1 MTTKPTV
8 EDQASYHQL
17 LGDVR
22 QTIQSARHK
31 VSRTVQSSLIGLYWE
46 IGGLILERQERF
58 GWGKSVVERLARD
71 LKAFDGGL
79 GVSPQNLWFMRQFRL
94 EYRDEPIL
102 QQLVRELPWGQ
113 NLVIFTKVKERDA
126 REFYLREAAKGS
138 WSRSDLI
145 QQIKA
150 DAWSRRGMEV
160 ANNFHRLLPE
170 RQAELAAA
178 SLRESYD
185 LGFLGLDTP
194 VREREIE
201 AAMVARIRGVLLE
214 FGHGFAFMGNQY
226 RVAVGRKEIFLDLLF
241 YHRFL
246 RCLVAVELKAGA
258 FEPEHAG
265 KMNYYLNILD
275 AHVKAPDENPSIGII
290 LCADRDGFEVEYAL
304 RGIEKPMG
312 VSEFQLTSKLPR
324 DLKKH
329 LPGPDRFLEAIDSAK
344 RTKEAK

>member
-1 MTTKPTV
+1 MTAKRSP
-8 EDQASYHQL
+8 EERGAYEGL

-22 QTIQSARHK
+22 KVIGTARLKVARKVQTALIQ
-31 VSRTVQSSLIGLYWE
+31 TYWE
-46 IGGLILERQERF
+46 IGGLILERQELH

-71 LKAFDGGL
+71 LKATEGSL
-79 GVSPQNLWFMRQFRL
+79 GVSPQNLWYMRQFRL
-94 EYRDEPIL
+94 EYRNEPIL
-102 QQLVRELPWGQ
+102 QQLVGELPWGQ
-113 NLVIFTKVKERDA
+113 NLEIFTKVKDRDA

-138 WSRSDLI
+138 WSRSDLV

-150 DAWSRRGMEV
+150 DAWSRRGMAV
-160 ANNFHRLLPE
+160 ANNLREHLPVQ
-170 RQAELAAA
+170 QAELAEA

-185 LGFLGLDTP
+185 LGFLGLELP
-194 VREREIE
+194 VREKEIE
-201 AAMVARIRGVLLE
+201 LAMVARIRDVLLE

-290 LCADRDGFEVEYAL
+290 LCADRDAFDVEYAL
-304 RGIEKPMG
+304 RGLDKPMG
-312 VSEFQLTSKLPR
+312 VSEYQLVRKLPR

-329 LPGPDRFLEAIDSAK
+329 LPGPDRFLGAVHPPK
-344 RTKEAK
+344 GGK

>member
-1 MTTKPTV
+1 MTGKSATTEQKAY
-8 EDQASYHQL
+8 EGL

-22 QTIQSARHK
+22 LVIGNARIKAARLVQSA
-31 VSRTVQSSLIGLYWE
+31 LIQTYWD
-46 IGGLILERQERF
+46 IGGLILERQERH
-58 GWGKSVVERLARD
+58 GWGKSVVERLAKD
-71 LKAFDGGL
+71 LKALDGAL

-113 NLVIFTKVKERDA
+113 NLVIFTKVKDRDA

-150 DAWSRRGMEV
+150 DAWSRRGMSLAHNLREQ
-160 ANNFHRLLPE
+160 LPQ
-170 RQAELAAA
+170 RQAELAVA

-185 LGFLGLDTP
+185 LGFLELELP

-201 AAMVARIRGVLLE
+201 AAMVARIRDVLLE

-275 AHVKAPDENPSIGII
+275 THVKAPDENPSIGII
-290 LCADRDGFEVEYAL
+290 LCADRDAFDVEYAL
-304 RGIEKPMG
+304 RGLDKPMG
-312 VSEFQLTSKLPR
+312 VSEYQLTRKLPR
-324 DLKKH
+324 ELKKH
-329 LPGPDRFLEAIDSAK
+329 LPGPDRFLGAVQPP
-344 RTKEAK
+344 KEPK

>member
-1 MTTKPTV
+1 MTAKRTL
-8 EDQASYHQL
+8 EDQGAYEGL

-22 QTIQSARHK
+22 QVIGTARLK
-31 VSRTVQSSLIGLYWE
+31 VARTVQSALIQTYWD
-46 IGGLILERQERF
+46 IGGLILDRQERH
-58 GWGKSVVERLARD
+58 GWGKSVVERLAKD
-71 LKAFDGGL
+71 LKTLDGGL

-113 NLVIFTKVKERDA
+113 NLVIFTKVKDRDA

-138 WSRSDLI
+138 WSRNDLV

-150 DAWSRRGMEV
+150 NAWSRRGMAV
-160 ANNFHRLLPE
+160 ANNLREHLPE
-170 RQAELAAA
+170 RQGELAAA

-185 LGFLGLDTP
+185 LGFLGLELP
-194 VREREIE
+194 VREKEIE
-201 AAMVARIRGVLLE
+201 LAMVARIRDVLLE

-290 LCADRDGFEVEYAL
+290 LCADRDVFDVEYAL
-304 RGIEKPMG
+304 RGLDKPMG
-312 VSEFQLTSKLPR
+312 ISEYQLVRKLPR

-329 LPGPDRFLEAIDSAK
+329 LPGPDRFLGAVRPS
-344 RTKEAK
+344 KEAK

>member
-1 MTTKPTV
+1 MTGMVT
-8 EDQASYHQL
+8 EDQTSYQQL
-17 LGDVR
+17 LGEVR
-22 QTIQSARHK
+22 QTLQVARHK
-31 VSRTVQSSLIGLYWE
+31 AARAVQSSLIGMYWE
-46 IGGLILERQERF
+46 IGGLILDRQERH

-71 LKAFDGGL
+71 LKVFDSGL

-113 NLVIFTKVKERDA
+113 NLVIFTKVKEREA

-150 DAWSRRGMEV
+150 DAWSRRGMIA
-160 ANNFHRLLPE
+160 ANNFRQLLPE
-170 RQAELAAA
+170 RQAELAVA

-185 LGFLGLDTP
+185 LGFLRLEAP
-194 VREREIE
+194 VRERDIE
-201 AAMVARIRGVLLE
+201 AAMVTRIRDVLLE

-226 RVAVGRKEIFLDLLF
+226 RVTVGRKEIFLDLLF

-246 RCLVAVELKAGA
+246 RCLVVVELKAGS

-290 LCADRDGFEVEYAL
+290 LCADRDRFDVEYAL
-304 RGIEKPMG
+304 RGIEKPVG
-312 VSEFQLTSKLPR
+312 VSEFQLTRKLPR
-324 DLKKH
+324 DFKKH
-329 LPGPDRFLEAIDSAK
+329 LPGPDRFQEAIEIAK

>member
-1 MTTKPTV
+1 MTEKHALD
-8 EDQASYHQL
+8 DQLSYQQL

-22 QTIQSARHK
+22 QVIHVARFK
-31 VSRTVQSSLIGLYWE
+31 TARVVQSSLIQTYWE
-46 IGGLILERQERF
+46 IGGLILERQERH

-71 LKAFDGGL
+71 LKVSDGSL
-79 GVSPQNLWFMRQFRL
+79 GVSPQNLWYMRQFRL
-94 EYRDEPIL
+94 EYQGEPIL
-102 QQLVRELPWGQ
+102 QQLVGELPWGQ
-113 NLVIFTKVKERDA
+113 NLEILTKVKNRDA

-138 WSRSDLI
+138 WSRSDLV

-150 DAWSRRGMEV
+150 DAWSRRGMAV
-160 ANNFHRLLPE
+160 AHNIRQHLPE
-170 RQAELAAA
+170 RQAQLAVA

-185 LGFLGLDTP
+185 LGFLGLEPP

-201 AAMVARIRGVLLE
+201 AAMVSRIRDVLLE

-275 AHVKAPDENPSIGII
+275 AHVKAPDESPSIGII
-290 LCADRDGFEVEYAL
+290 LCADRDAFDVEYAL
-304 RGIEKPMG
+304 RGLDKPMG
-312 VSEFQLTSKLPR
+312 VSEFQLTRKLPR

-329 LPGPDRFLEAIDSAK
+329 LPGPDRFLGAVLPP
-344 RTKEAK
+344 KEAK